1 MYDNDLREK
10 PNTPSYG
17 VVTEQGDM
25 GLGFSILNESE
36 QKTAQEHQDQRDR
49 G

>member
-10 PNTPSYG
+10 PKSSTYG

-25 GLGFSILNESE
+25 GLGFSVLNESD
-36 QKTAQEHQDQRDR
+36 QKAAQEHQDQRDKK
-49 G
+49 